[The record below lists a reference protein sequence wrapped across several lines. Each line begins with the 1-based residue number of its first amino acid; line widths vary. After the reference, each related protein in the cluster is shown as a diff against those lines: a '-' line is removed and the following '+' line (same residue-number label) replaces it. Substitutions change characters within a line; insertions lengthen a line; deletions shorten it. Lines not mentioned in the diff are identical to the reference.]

1 MRLTLEKMVI
11 SNFKGIR
18 DLEIDFGHVTKIS
31 GANGTGKSSI
41 ADAFAWVLFNK
52 DSQGNAPGTAD
63 FQEKPRDEDG
73 NEIHNLDT
81 TVELYCRLDTMPFN
95 LRRTQRENWVKKRGS
110 TDSVFQGNVSTYWI
124 NEVETKLTDFR
135 SRISEIV
142 SEEAFRLIG
151 SLSAFNALDW
161 KKRREH
167 LLTMTDIDA
176 DSYLLQQDS
185 YRQLADEVAQR
196 GVGVEDLRKILTDQR
211 KRTNNELQLF
221 PVRIDE
227 ANKAL
232 PTFEA
237 GEVEAAEKGLKS
249 TEAELSAIQEKIAQA
264 KAQSKQANNSELI
277 FNLEAEVVGLRR
289 IVSSEHR
296 ANIQALERNRNDAS
310 EAYRRATDALTD
322 TEHRLTIAEVELKQA
337 TNKRDDLRKSYSEA
351 YERTMD
357 VKSAVGT
364 VCPTCER
371 PFPEEQVQAAIEK
384 TRQMFEERRK
394 EDLLKIKEQGI
405 KTAEEIARLEKV
417 ADTLRAD
424 AKQLGAKIEA
434 ASAERDAAY
443 EKLNNAP
450 KEPDYS
456 KNPEI
461 DALLA
466 RIKTLK
472 AESDASPDEK
482 ITEYENEKEQVTTQ
496 IKKYRVVLA
505 LRDSGEE
512 TKKRIVELE
521 KQQHNA
527 ASRIGEIEQL
537 IALVEQFVQDR
548 CRVLEDSIND
558 KFPTVRW
565 KLFET
570 QINGGI
576 ADVCQAYIPC
586 PSGLVAYGSA
596 NTAAKIN
603 ADIEIVNVLSAH
615 HGVSLPLF
623 ADNAERV
630 NRLADTDTQL
640 ISLQV
645 TTDGELTVEIEQ
657 EIKHKEAV

>member
-167 LLTMTDIDA
+167 LLAMTDIDA

-249 TEAELSAIQEKIAQA
+249 AEAELSAIQEKIAQA

-576 ADVCQAYIPC
+576 ADACQAYIPC

-645 TTDGELTVEIEQ
+645 TTDRELTVEIEQ

>member
-196 GVGVEDLRKILTDQR
+196 GVGVEDLRKILADQR

-249 TEAELSAIQEKIAQA
+249 AEAELSAIQEKIAQA
-264 KAQSKQANNSELI
+264 KAQSKQASNSELI
-277 FNLEAEVVGLRR
+277 FNLEAEVVG
-289 IVSSEHR
+289 
-296 ANIQALERNRNDAS
+296 
-310 EAYRRATDALTD
+310 
-322 TEHRLTIAEVELKQA
+322 
-337 TNKRDDLRKSYSEA
+337 
-351 YERTMD
+351 
-357 VKSAVGT
+357 
-364 VCPTCER
+364 C
-371 PFPEEQVQAAIEK
+371 
-384 TRQMFEERRK
+384 
-394 EDLLKIKEQGI
+394 
-405 KTAEEIARLEKV
+405 
-417 ADTLRAD
+417 
-424 AKQLGAKIEA
+424 
-434 ASAERDAAY
+434 
-443 EKLNNAP
+443 
-450 KEPDYS
+450 
-456 KNPEI
+456 
-461 DALLA
+461 
-466 RIKTLK
+466 
-472 AESDASPDEK
+472 AESFQAS
-482 ITEYENEKEQVTTQ
+482 IGRT
-496 IKKYRVVLA
+496 
-505 LRDSGEE
+505 
-512 TKKRIVELE
+512 
-521 KQQHNA
+521 
-527 ASRIGEIEQL
+527 SR
-537 IALVEQFVQDR
+537 
-548 CRVLEDSIND
+548 
-558 KFPTVRW
+558 
-565 KLFET
+565 
-570 QINGGI
+570 
-576 ADVCQAYIPC
+576 
-586 PSGLVAYGSA
+586 
-596 NTAAKIN
+596 
-603 ADIEIVNVLSAH
+603 H
-615 HGVSLPLF
+615 
-623 ADNAERV
+623 
-630 NRLADTDTQL
+630 
-640 ISLQV
+640 
-645 TTDGELTVEIEQ
+645 
-657 EIKHKEAV
+657 